1 MKIFNLSAKELLKNK
16 LFFSYFSLG
25 LALLLAVVCVLAN
38 YSGQVFDGFFTQFDQ
53 DQILPL
59 EVKEPPRQSRYYNEL
74 PIFASSSGITFD
86 TTVSYGENSLYLPSY
101 RGGLCVVSAGKMLTK
116 PKDHFLSIL
125 YGLELKL
132 EKGVVYPTQELAE
145 KLSCQRDD
153 IILIGDSEYKVGDI
167 IPTSGVDYS
176 FFIYDP
182 DIIANEYIVIL
193 SDNDQLLD
201 VTRYLNFNNFS
212 DTEGI
217 LAMCEGYR
225 TMRTAMGIV
234 LVLLA
239 VVCSAYILVFIKM
252 YFSKREEFVADL
264 LVIGMRKIRL
274 FMCMSAVFVVLI
286 VIGCALGFL
295 ISVLL
300 DMLVDMWAQ
309 ELLKMNVDK
318 VNYLANFAVGAAAC
332 LVITVISLLI
342 NIKNL
347 SDGEVRNR

>member
-1 MKIFNLSAKELLKNK
+1 MKIFNLSLKELLKNK
-16 LFFSYFSLG
+16 LYFSYFVIG
-25 LALLLAVVCVLAN
+25 LALLLAVVCVLTN
-38 YSGQVFDGFFTQFDQ
+38 YSDQVFNGFFTQFDQ
-53 DQILPL
+53 DQILLL
-59 EVKEPPRQSRYYNEL
+59 ELKEPPRQSRYYNEL
-74 PIFASSSGITFD
+74 PIFASSSGITYN
-86 TTVSYGENSLYLPSY
+86 TTISHGENSVYLPSY

-116 PKDHFLSIL
+116 PKEHFLSTL

-132 EKGVVYPTQELAE
+132 EKGAVYPTQELAE

-153 IILIGDSEYKVGDI
+153 NILIGGSEYKVGNI
-167 IPTSGVDYS
+167 IQISGMDYS

-201 VTRYLNFNNFS
+201 VTRYLNSNNFS
-212 DTEGI
+212 DTAGI

-225 TMRTAMGIV
+225 TMRTAMDIV

-239 VVCSAYILVFIKM
+239 VVCAAYIFVFIKM

-264 LVIGMRKIRL
+264 LVIGMRKSRL
-274 FMCMSAVFVVLI
+274 FMCMSAVFAILI
-286 VIGCALGFL
+286 VIGSALGFL

-300 DMLVDMWAQ
+300 DMLVDTWAQ

-318 VNYLANFAVGAAAC
+318 VNYLVYFAAGAAAC
-332 LVITVISLLI
+332 LVTAVVSILI
-342 NIKNL
+342 NIKNS
-347 SDGEVRNR
+347 SDSEVRNR